1 MKMKTKLSLTTHD
14 LGSVTLSNRIV
25 MAPMTRSRAI
35 NNIPTNLMATYYAQR
50 ATAGLII
57 TEGVSPSLNGL
68 GYARIPGIF
77 SEEQTV
83 GWKQITRA
91 VHDKGGKIFIQ
102 IMHTGRI
109 GHHLNIPDGGRVLAP
124 SAIQPKGKM
133 WTDQAGLQDF
143 PVPQALTA
151 AELQHAKGEF
161 IHAAR
166 NAVDAGFDGVELHA
180 ANGYLLEQFLSPH
193 SNQRTDNYGGSIQN
207 RTRFVLE
214 VTEEVAQ
221 AIGSDKLGIRLSP
234 YGVYNDMPHY
244 AEIDATYTYLA
255 EELNKHAIAYIHL
268 VDTSSDGNPEV
279 PLYLKNEIRDKFNNT
294 IILTGG
300 YNLSNA
306 ERDLADGLGDIIG
319 FGRPFISNTDLV
331 YRFQKILILY
341 INLDDTTFFAANE
354 KGYVDYPAFEE
365 ASVGVF

>member
-1 MKMKTKLSLTTHD
+1 MKTKLSLTTHK

-35 NNIPTNLMATYYAQR
+35 NNIPNNLMATYYSQR

-77 SEEQTV
+77 SEEQTA
-83 GWKQITRA
+83 GWKQITQA
-91 VHDKGGKIFIQ
+91 VHDRDGKIFIQ
-102 IMHTGRI
+102 LMHTGRI
-109 GHHLNIPDGGRVLAP
+109 GHGLNLPDGGRVLAP

-133 WTDQAGLQDF
+133 WTDEQGLQDF

-151 AELQHAKGEF
+151 EGLQHAKNEF
-161 IHAAR
+161 ILASR

-180 ANGYLLEQFLSPH
+180 ANGYLLEQFLSPY
-193 SNQRTDNYGGSIQN
+193 SNQRTDNYGGSIHN
-207 RTRFVLE
+207 RARFVLE
-214 VTEEVAQ
+214 VAEAVAGE
-221 AIGSDKLGIRLSP
+221 IGSDKLGIRLSP
-234 YGVYNDMPHY
+234 YGLYNDMPHY
-244 AEIDATYTYLA
+244 AEIDATYSYLA
-255 EELNKHAIAYIHL
+255 EELNKHRIAYIHL

-279 PLYLKNEIRDKFNNT
+279 PRSLKNEIREKFDST

-306 ERDLADGLGDIIG
+306 ERDLAAGLADLIG
-319 FGRPFISNTDLV
+319 FGRPFISNPDLV
-331 YRFQKILILY
+331 YRFQK
-341 INLDDTTFFAANE
+341 NLPLNVKLDASTFFAANE

-365 ASVGVF
+365 ASVDVF